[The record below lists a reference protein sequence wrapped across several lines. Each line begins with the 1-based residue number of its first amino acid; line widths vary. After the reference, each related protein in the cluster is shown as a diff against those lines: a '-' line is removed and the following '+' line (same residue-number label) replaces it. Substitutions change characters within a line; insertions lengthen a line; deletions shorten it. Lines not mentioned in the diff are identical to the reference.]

1 MSQVNPGCSIN
12 ADLFENPNN
21 NLDKY
26 KYYHDAHDLSKFK
39 DKLVTNK
46 IIRDNNNHAGED
58 FFG

>member
-46 IIRDNNNHAGED
+46 IIRDNNNQP
-58 FFG
+58 